1 MKRRALF
8 RISLAILP
16 VTGLLAAETSSPALT
31 LAGIDGKTYEPL
43 HPGDKKAA
51 VIFFISPYCSTSNTF
66 APEMNAIVADHGAD
80 FAFRFVHSDTSVKP
94 ADILQHT
101 ELMEIK
107 APVLMDSSQVLAKK
121 LGVGVTP
128 EVVVIGPD
136 SGVLY
141 QGRIND
147 LYKGPTRRQR
157 EATTRDLRDA
167 LEAIR
172 DGKPVLLAKTE
183 AVGCEIGGLKEKKG
197 K

>member
-1 MKRRALF
+1 MNRRALLCL
-8 RISLAILP
+8 SLLVPGLP
-16 VTGLLAAETSSPALT
+16 TSARPEPALA

-43 HPGDKKAA
+43 HPGDRKAA

-66 APEMNAIVADHGAD
+66 APEMNAIVADHGRD
-80 FAFRFVHSDTSVKP
+80 FAFRFVHSDSSVKP

-101 ELMEIK
+101 ELMGIQ
-107 APVLMDSSQVLAKK
+107 APVLMDARQELAKR

-128 EVVVIGPD
+128 EVVVAGAD
-136 SGVLY
+136 GAVLY

-172 DGKPVLLAKTE
+172 DGRPVPLAKTE

-197 K
+197 Q